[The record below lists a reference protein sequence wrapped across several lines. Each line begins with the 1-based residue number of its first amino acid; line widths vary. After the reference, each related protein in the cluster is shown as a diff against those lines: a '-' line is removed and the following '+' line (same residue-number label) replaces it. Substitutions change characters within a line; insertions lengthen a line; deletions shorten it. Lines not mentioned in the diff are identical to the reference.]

1 MSIIYK
7 NYQINEEPWKGHF
20 IAWDLNDCDNH
31 NILHSICLESIKIE
45 IDEYIDDYN

>member
-1 MSIIYK
+1 MVYK
-7 NYQINEEPWKGHF
+7 GWQIEENDWFKDNYV
-20 IAWDLNDCDNH
+20 AWDLKDCDNH